1 MHVCR
6 SQQAEEKFG
15 SYWNQIRDITSEVVG
30 RLGNS
35 GGRRIKTSS
44 DISDVQFKELN
55 KTEKLFD
62 AVLGSKRGMVFISRQ
77 VSFKMKLQFRSDS
90 DPSVQSLSTALFNS
104 GLWWSWSLSQFHR
117 TRCRGHTLNRLPVC
131 HRANKERQSPAG
143 MWVTRFCQE
152 KSIE

>member
-1 MHVCR
+1 M
-6 SQQAEEKFG
+6 
-15 SYWNQIRDITSEVVG
+15 
-30 RLGNS
+30 GNS